1 MLYNFKEK
9 CMSSEQ
15 LEEKEMYSEVP
26 NKSVRATLQH
36 QLERP
41 LEHIVKQFIDSDLI
55 NPKKSKDVEDVI
67 RAYWSVQ
74 DVTSQNFRI
83 NTMQQRM
90 DVLFDKNPGLIKK
103 LHTCRSMFNEQQT
116 KHTNYMKGILK
127 FGTNCFFTTEYA
139 SNVIHPMVGEGVVWG
154 QTSGVADKQL
164 CIVVAGMAAKW
175 IKGVHNPDDVQYIN
189 FLQKLFMNFTTSSE
203 ITMATSKSPSII
215 EKSPTF
221 KGSAYTSRISAGS
234 AETDGPSKEA
244 YDVIYGNPFSAVDE
258 IVRPA
263 GNNMDP
269 FGYRRRNK
277 KQDNA
282 SVDDEVHAGIVSK
295 YGLIECRS
303 FDEQHYFSIL
313 DTYLKSPKFREENQS
328 LYDFVWARFAI
339 PYQQLVR
346 GCVSRAI
353 MATHQCMVDYLISV
367 YEKKFSIPQLMM
379 FYAPGTMIKVKTKYD
394 INQCAM
400 VLNSSV
406 DNNGGLA
413 LKVDVLNPNTIKEAN
428 IMYHDVNNNGLTKS
442 KPMYSVNI
450 TQAGTRS
457 GSIFNYFTPSASISI
472 MEDAD
477 IDTQLELSR
486 SCLKMS
492 IQPKH
497 MFIDS
502 NYYFSDRDWISD
514 PEIRQEPYKGRVV
527 VDFIK
532 SRSGFTDFSADA
544 VKTTTTFTDVYN
556 KATPEHYKEHIV
568 YPGGL
573 DGNGSVILING
584 DMLLSDVRLM
594 LSLPVVASAYILSAK
609 RWGLV
614 KLNDLSPVE
623 YHPEAYDQ
631 LVMNDNIKEM
641 IKIVTENQSKNTFRD
656 IIGGK
661 ESGCIYL
668 LAGDPGT
675 GKSLTSEAIAEKLQK
690 PLYKVSAGELG
701 AKTWEIETTLKNICE
716 CAERWDAIILMD
728 EADTFLSTRDAVSI
742 ERNAMIAM
750 FLKQLE
756 YFNGTLFL
764 TTNMLDNID
773 PAIRS
778 RILQTIKFVDLSAKE
793 RASIWDNLLKIQGVS
808 LTGKQLEN
816 LGKYDINGRL
826 IKNIIKVAIAMS
838 LHANKPLDYDI
849 IKTTAESMHGGQILT
864 NKGFQNK

>member
-1 MLYNFKEK
+1 
-9 CMSSEQ
+9 MSTDQ
-15 LEEKEMYSEVP
+15 LEEKEMYAEVP
-26 NKSVRATLQH
+26 NKSVRTTLQH

-41 LEHIVKQFIDSDLI
+41 IEHIVKQFIDSPLI
-55 NPKKSKDVEDVI
+55 NPKQSKDVEDVI

-74 DVTSQNFRI
+74 DINNLGFRI
-83 NTMQQRM
+83 NSMQQRM
-90 DVLFDKNPGLIKK
+90 DTLFDKNPGLIKK
-103 LHTCRSMFNEQQT
+103 LHACRSSFNEQQM
-116 KHTNYMKGILK
+116 KHTDYMRGILK
-127 FGTNCFFTTEYA
+127 FSNHSFFTTEYA
-139 SNVIHPMVGEGVVWG
+139 SNVIHPMIGEGVVWG

-164 CIVVAGMAAKW
+164 CIVVAGPSAKW
-175 IKGVHNPDDVQYIN
+175 VKGIHNPDDVQYIN
-189 FLQKLFMNFTTSSE
+189 YLQRLFSNF
-203 ITMATSKSPSII
+203 ATSGEIVIASTKAPSVI
-215 EKSPTF
+215 EKSGVF
-221 KGSAYTSRISAGS
+221 KGSAYTSRIATTSGD
-234 AETDGPSKEA
+234 TDNPSKEA
-244 YDVIYGNPFSAVDE
+244 YDVIYGNPFSEADE
-258 IVRPA
+258 IVRPT
-263 GNNMDP
+263 DTSSP
-269 FGYRRRNK
+269 FNFHRRNK
-277 KQDNA
+277 KQNNT
-282 SVDDEVHAGIVSK
+282 SVDDEIHTGIISK
-295 YGLIECRS
+295 YGLIECRA
-303 FDEQHYFSIL
+303 FDEQHYFNVL
-313 DTYLKSPKFREENQS
+313 DMYLRNPKFREENQS
-328 LYDFVWARFAI
+328 LYDCVWARFSI

-346 GCVSRAI
+346 GCVNRAI
-353 MATHQCMVDYLISV
+353 MVTHQNMVDYLISV

-379 FYAPGTMIKVKTKYD
+379 YYSPGTMIKVKTKYD

-428 IMYHDVNNNGLTKS
+428 IMIHDVNNNGLTKS

-457 GSIFNYFTPSASISI
+457 GSIFNYFSPSASISI
-472 MEDAD
+472 MEDID

-486 SCLKMS
+486 SCLKMAV
-492 IQPKH
+492 QPKH

-532 SRSGFTDFSADA
+532 SRSGFTDFSAD
-544 VKTTTTFTDVYN
+544 VVRTTTTFTDVYE
-556 KATPEHYKEHIV
+556 KATPKHYKDRIV

-668 LAGDPGT
+668 LAGSAGQ
-675 GKSLTSEAIAEKLQK
+675 GKTLCAESIAEKLQK

-701 AKTWEIETTLKNICE
+701 AKTWEIENTLKNICE

-742 ERNAMIAM
+742 ERNAMVAM

-778 RILQTIKFVDLSAKE
+778 RILQTIKFVDLTADE
-793 RASIWDNLLKIQGVS
+793 RANIWDNLLKIQDVK
-808 LTGKQLEN
+808 LDKKQLED